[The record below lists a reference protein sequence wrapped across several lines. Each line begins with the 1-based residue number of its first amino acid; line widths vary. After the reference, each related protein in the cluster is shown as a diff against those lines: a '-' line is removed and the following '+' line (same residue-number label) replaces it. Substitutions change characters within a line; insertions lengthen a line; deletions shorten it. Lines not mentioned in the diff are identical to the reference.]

1 MNIADPSLCEWSP
14 APYLLFSENIWGN
27 FIYYSH
33 LFPSL
38 TILIIATFI
47 FWHNPKG
54 KQAQALLFLALSFT
68 AWSLID
74 LVLWASERS
83 DLIMFFWSILI
94 HFDLL
99 IYMAA
104 FYFMYTFINDSWPK
118 WPIELLFTVL
128 FVPLALFAHTSLN
141 LTAFDFTNCW
151 REALE
156 GPLWQYYVYNAE
168 LVILLLIIG
177 YSVYKISNEPL
188 RKRKQEI
195 SLALVGI
202 ALFLASFSF
211 GNITGSLET
220 DWELGQYG
228 LFGMPIF
235 VVFLAFL
242 MIRYEAFKAK
252 ILATEALIAGLGVL
266 IVSLLFV
273 QKIQDVQAIAIGT
286 LILTTALGILLV
298 RSVRK
303 EVKQREEIEQLAVR
317 LERANKRLKVLD
329 KMKSEFVSIASHQLR
344 SPLTSIRGYASMLL
358 EGSYGT
364 IPPKAKEALER
375 ISESSKYMVNSV
387 EDYLNVSRIE
397 SGNMKYELS
406 DFNLKYTVSDVVDE
420 LRQTAMQ
427 KGLLLTFRSDLS
439 SKGIVHADVGKTRQ
453 ALHNLINN
461 SIKYTERGSVVV
473 SVGENKAAKKLQVTV
488 SDTGIGMSEDTL
500 DALFAKFS
508 RAKDANKTNISGT
521 GLGLFV
527 AKKMIEEMGG
537 TITAKSDGPGKGSSF
552 TLELP
557 LQQ

>member
-427 KGLLLTFRSDLS
+427 KGLLLTLRSDLS

>member
-1 MNIADPSLCEWSP
+1 
-14 APYLLFSENIWGN
+14 
-27 FIYYSH
+27 
-33 LFPSL
+33 
-38 TILIIATFI
+38 
-47 FWHNPKG
+47 
-54 KQAQALLFLALSFT
+54 
-68 AWSLID
+68 
-74 LVLWASERS
+74 
-83 DLIMFFWSILI
+83 
-94 HFDLL
+94 
-99 IYMAA
+99 
-104 FYFMYTFINDSWPK
+104 
-118 WPIELLFTVL
+118 
-128 FVPLALFAHTSLN
+128 
-141 LTAFDFTNCW
+141 
-151 REALE
+151 
-156 GPLWQYYVYNAE
+156 
-168 LVILLLIIG
+168 
-177 YSVYKISNEPL
+177 
-188 RKRKQEI
+188 
-195 SLALVGI
+195 
-202 ALFLASFSF
+202 
-211 GNITGSLET
+211 
-220 DWELGQYG
+220 
-228 LFGMPIF
+228 
-235 VVFLAFL
+235 

-329 KMKSEFVSIASHQLR
+329 KIKSEFVSIASHQLR

-397 SGNMKYELS
+397 SGNMKYGLS

>member
-1 MNIADPSLCEWSP
+1 MWLESS
-14 APYLLFSENIWGN
+14 S
-27 FIYYSH
+27 
-33 LFPSL
+33 
-38 TILIIATFI
+38 
-47 FWHNPKG
+47 
-54 KQAQALLFLALSFT
+54 
-68 AWSLID
+68 
-74 LVLWASERS
+74 
-83 DLIMFFWSILI
+83 
-94 HFDLL
+94 
-99 IYMAA
+99 
-104 FYFMYTFINDSWPK
+104 
-118 WPIELLFTVL
+118 LFTVL
-128 FVPLALFAHTSLN
+128 RKYLGQFYLLLTSFSITHYTDYCHFHLLAQPKREAGTSPFVSSTFIYRLESHRLSIVGVWALWPNHVLLVNPDALFAHTSLN
-141 LTAFDFTNCW
+141 MTAFDFTNCW

>member
-527 AKKMIEEMGG
+527 ARKMIEEMGG